1 MQTKKLAEKYK
12 NYVINMRREFHM
24 NPEASMK
31 EYNTSKRIRE
41 ELDKAGIENKS
52 IAGTG
57 VIATIKGDHPGKT
70 VALRGDIDAL
80 AVVEESGKEYASKVH
95 GLMHACGHDTHGAM
109 LLGSAMVL
117 NEMKDK
123 INGTVKF
130 FFQPGEEVGKGAA
143 AMVAEGA
150 LEGVD
155 SVMGMHISSGLP
167 SGTINADPGAK
178 TASADYFKITV
189 TGKGGHGAEPEK
201 TIDAV
206 VVGSA
211 VVMNL
216 QSLVSRE
223 FSPFNPLV
231 VTIGS
236 IHSGTRFNVIAPRAV
251 IEGTVRY
258 YNPEFKEKV
267 PAAIERIAKAT
278 AEAYRATAE
287 MEYSSLVK
295 PTINDDVCAE
305 LAQES
310 AAKIVGKEN
319 VIHTPAGT
327 GGEDFSEFSSIVPG
341 VMTRLGAGNVEKGI
355 TYPHHHGKFDVDED
369 AFVYGVAFYAQYAID
384 YLKKNPK
391 SL

>member
-57 VIATIKGDHPGKT
+57 VIATIKGEHPGKT

-95 GLMHACGHDTHGAM
+95 GMMHACGHDTHGAM

-223 FSPFNPLV
+223 FSPFDPLV

-287 MEYSSLVK
+287 MEYSTLVK
-295 PTINDDVCAE
+295 ITINDDTCTSIARE
-305 LAQES
+305 
-310 AAKIVGKEN
+310 AAGKIVGKEN
-319 VIHTPAGT
+319 VIETPPAT

-341 VMTRLGAGNVEKGI
+341 VMCNLGSGNEEKGT

-369 AFVYGVAFYAQYAID
+369 VFVDGVAFYAQYALD
-384 YLKKNPK
+384 FLDKNK
-391 SL
+391 D

>member
-12 NYVINMRREFHM
+12 DYVITMRREFHM
-24 NPEASMK
+24 NPEASME
-31 EYNTSKRIRE
+31 EYNTSRRIRE

-57 VIATIKGDHPGKT
+57 VIATIKGSHPGKT

-80 AVVEESGKEYASKVH
+80 AVIEESGKEYASKIH

-117 NEMKDK
+117 NEMKDQ

-167 SGTINADPGAK
+167 AGTINADPGAK

-211 VVMNL
+211 VVMNI

-223 FSPFNPLV
+223 FSPFDPLV

-287 MEYSSLVK
+287 MEYSNLVK
-295 PTINDDVCAE
+295 ITINDDICTSIAR
-305 LAQES
+305 ES
-310 AAKIVGKEN
+310 AGKIVGQEN
-319 VIHTPAGT
+319 VVETPPAT

-341 VMTRLGAGNVEKGI
+341 VMCNLGARNEEKGI
-355 TYPHHHGKFDVDED
+355 IYPHHHGKFDVDED
-369 AFVYGVAFYAQYAID
+369 VFVDGVAFYAQYALD
-384 YLKKNPK
+384 FLEKNK
-391 SL
+391 G

>member
-1 MQTKKLAEKYK
+1 MKTLDLAKK
-12 NYVINMRREFHM
+12 NQDYVIQMRREFHM
-24 NPEASMK
+24 NPEVSMQ
-31 EYNTSKRIRE
+31 EYNTCKRIKE
-41 ELDKAGIENKS
+41 ELEKMGVEYKG

-57 VIATIKGDHPGKT
+57 VIATIKGNKPGKT

-80 AVVEESGKEYASKVH
+80 AVVEENTHNYVSKVH
-95 GLMHACGHDTHGAM
+95 GMMHACGHDTHGAM

-223 FSPFNPLV
+223 FSPFDPLV

-287 MEYSSLVK
+287 MEYSNLVK
-295 PTINDDVCAE
+295 ITINDDTCTSIARE
-305 LAQES
+305 
-310 AAKIVGKEN
+310 AAGKIVGKEN
-319 VIHTPAGT
+319 VIETPPAT

-341 VMTRLGAGNVEKGI
+341 VMCNLGSGNEEKGT

-369 AFVYGVAFYAQYAID
+369 VFVDGVAFYAQYALD
-384 YLKKNPK
+384 FLDKNK
-391 SL
+391 D